1 MYNKANM
8 KTKSK
13 LALIPIFITAVS
25 LSSCSFWDIFGTRLK
40 SIDISD
46 ISKAYILGDVFDDKN
61 QLSITGTYSNGETK
75 TLAYS
80 EVTVN
85 LSYENPGETI
95 TVDSN
100 KPFTV
105 ANEYQLTVS
114 VNNVTSNTLTINV
127 LEHHI
132 YASSIA
138 LNGATAMNAWSE
150 VELTTTVNPINYTAP
165 ISYRASNSN
174 LVELTP
180 TERGVKV
187 YGVSGGEVDIIARI
201 ASSESTY
208 IEATHHLTISSSINV
223 TTMSQN
229 YKDYTEEN
237 YYRISSCPTSGDVK
251 LLVIPVWL
259 SDSAKYMS
267 IYKKDEVRED
277 ITKAYFGSEKE
288 TGWHSV
294 SSFYRYES
302 GGLLNLSGTVS
313 DWYSSS
319 LSAKEVGAYN
329 TKETCAII
337 KEATNWYFAN
347 NPTDSRSNY
356 DFDGDGYLDG
366 VILIYAAPDYSA
378 SSYLS
383 EYNNL
388 WAYCFWIQ
396 EAANFE
402 NPVPNVFFWASYDF
416 MYGKETAFAR
426 TGNSYSNGDTSR
438 CSVDAHTY
446 IHEMGHVF
454 GLDDYYDYGGYKY
467 RPCGGFSMQDSN
479 VGGHDPFSLLAFG
492 WANAYIPTSTID
504 IKLRNF
510 DTSHQV
516 ILLTPEWNSYNSPFD
531 EYLLLEFYTNDGVN
545 KFDTEQA
552 YCGSYP
558 QGPQTKAGG
567 IRLWHVDSRL
577 IRLNDST
584 VRFYNNCQV
593 GRVTLAFTNTYYK
606 NESDIDYVTPLFNV
620 DSKYADFN
628 LLQLIRNDHFA
639 TYRPTGN
646 IYTSD
651 LFYDN
656 DTFDMY
662 AFSSQFVN
670 GHYLNSGKS
679 LGFSFKVKEI
689 STDSSGEKYAT
700 ISIIKG

>member
-1 MYNKANM
+1 M
-8 KTKSK
+8 KIKSK

-85 LSYENPGETI
+85 LSYQNPGETI

-105 ANEYQLTVS
+105 ANRYQLTVS

-132 YASSIA
+132 YASSIT

-165 ISYRASNSN
+165 ISYRTSNSN

-267 IYKKDEVRED
+267 IYKKDEVKED
-277 ITKAYFGSEKE
+277 IAKAYFGNEKE

-294 SSFYRYES
+294 SSF
-302 GGLLNLSGTVS
+302 
-313 DWYSSS
+313 
-319 LSAKEVGAYN
+319 
-329 TKETCAII
+329 
-337 KEATNWYFAN
+337 
-347 NPTDSRSNY
+347 
-356 DFDGDGYLDG
+356 
-366 VILIYAAPDYSA
+366 
-378 SSYLS
+378 
-383 EYNNL
+383 
-388 WAYCFWIQ
+388 
-396 EAANFE
+396 
-402 NPVPNVFFWASYDF
+402 
-416 MYGKETAFAR
+416 
-426 TGNSYSNGDTSR
+426 
-438 CSVDAHTY
+438 
-446 IHEMGHVF
+446 
-454 GLDDYYDYGGYKY
+454 
-467 RPCGGFSMQDSN
+467 
-479 VGGHDPFSLLAFG
+479 
-492 WANAYIPTSTID
+492 
-504 IKLRNF
+504 
-510 DTSHQV
+510 
-516 ILLTPEWNSYNSPFD
+516 
-531 EYLLLEFYTNDGVN
+531 
-545 KFDTEQA
+545 
-552 YCGSYP
+552 
-558 QGPQTKAGG
+558 
-567 IRLWHVDSRL
+567 
-577 IRLNDST
+577 
-584 VRFYNNCQV
+584 
-593 GRVTLAFTNTYYK
+593 
-606 NESDIDYVTPLFNV
+606 
-620 DSKYADFN
+620 
-628 LLQLIRNDHFA
+628 
-639 TYRPTGN
+639 
-646 IYTSD
+646 
-651 LFYDN
+651 
-656 DTFDMY
+656 
-662 AFSSQFVN
+662 
-670 GHYLNSGKS
+670 
-679 LGFSFKVKEI
+679 
-689 STDSSGEKYAT
+689 
-700 ISIIKG
+700 